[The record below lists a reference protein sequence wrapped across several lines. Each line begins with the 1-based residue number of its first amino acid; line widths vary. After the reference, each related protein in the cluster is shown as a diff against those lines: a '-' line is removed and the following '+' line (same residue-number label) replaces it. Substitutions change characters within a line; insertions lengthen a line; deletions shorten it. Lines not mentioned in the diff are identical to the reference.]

1 MMRHFHRLQP
11 RRWGFGRALPLLP
24 ALSPPFGD
32 APQFCGKTDEV
43 RAEPPAAFSGVA
55 ARFRQRAER
64 ERSRSFVGPSV
75 FAPPPQP
82 AGQDGKNRLPPL
94 LPPPSEIGA
103 KACPLPRS
111 ACADRGLFSAGL
123 NAHASERGRARHQ
136 TMPPCAFRLRHQ
148 MQGFSAAPG
157 PVTNDERREP
167 KLEGRF
173 RPVMLPLFRAAH
185 GRCGATPED
194 GFAGVPRLLR
204 KKQPKKRRAMTMTR
218 AKTGI
223 RVTKKAEPSGA
234 FPMHPGIGTQKQAG
248 PAALPSRDVSL

>member
-1 MMRHFHRLQP
+1 MRHFHRLQP

-32 APQFCGKTDEV
+32 APQFCGKTDAV

-123 NAHASERGRARHQ
+123 NAHASERVRARHQ

-157 PVTNDERREP
+157 PFTNDERREP

-173 RPVMLPLFRAAH
+173 RSVRLPFLS
-185 GRCGATPED
+185 GRSRSMRGDAKRH
-194 GFAGVPRLLR
+194 FNRPRR
-204 KKQPKKRRAMTMTR
+204 SPPKKSS
-218 AKTGI
+218 
-223 RVTKKAEPSGA
+223 P
-234 FPMHPGIGTQKQAG
+234 QNAG
-248 PAALPSRDVSL
+248 Q

>member
-32 APQFCGKTDEV
+32 APQFCGKTDAV

-123 NAHASERGRARHQ
+123 NAHASERGAGRAADHAAPASSDCGIRCR
-136 TMPPCAFRLRHQ
+136 TFRQCPGRSRTTS
-148 MQGFSAAPG
+148 GGNRSSKVDSGPSGSRFSPAAPG
-157 PVTNDERREP
+157 HDVGRRPKTASPGFPVC
-167 KLEGRF
+167 
-173 RPVMLPLFRAAH
+173 
-185 GRCGATPED
+185 CGKSSPQN
-194 GFAGVPRLLR
+194 AG
-204 KKQPKKRRAMTMTR
+204 Q
-218 AKTGI
+218 
-223 RVTKKAEPSGA
+223 
-234 FPMHPGIGTQKQAG
+234 
-248 PAALPSRDVSL
+248 